1 MKSETIEELK
11 RNLIEKWSASE
22 MRVGIGVSGGPDSMV
37 LLSLLC
43 SICGS
48 EKMRN
53 FSVFVLTIDHNIR
66 KGGVSA
72 ADSDFV
78 IDWVAG
84 QKKLNTALKLYAEKQ
99 TFDEGLVDETALKRG
114 KGTEEAARFLRYK
127 AFEEFTRKHNLN
139 IFCTAHN
146 KNDQHE
152 TLIQR
157 FLQGSSPLSS
167 TGIQF
172 ERGIFFRPLLSVSRQ
187 EILDFARGNKIPYRI
202 DATNNETVYFRNKI
216 RNCLVPFL
224 DEHFEGWQTGVLH
237 GAEKLEDLTASARAV
252 TAATAITAKGKNK
265 AELSVKDF
273 TAFDIGIRIQILY
286 KAFVQIGVQQRI
298 PYQAVKKCAVTLKM
312 DSYGVSVAVCGSS
325 LAISYEPDFEK
336 SFQNVSRKMLAQNE
350 SLFSGFFMIIDKC
363 GSYPLHE
370 NLEITVQKEKNDTS
384 FGPFDFPLV
393 IRNRQ
398 SADKIRSADGSL
410 KKVSRIFSDWKVP
423 EQLRDEIP
431 IVEAQNTVCAVI
443 ASWCGYKDWLV
454 PQQDSKN
461 GVYISMRKL

>member
-11 RNLIEKWSASE
+11 RSLIEKWSSCK

-37 LLSLLC
+37 LLALLC
-43 SICGS
+43 RLCSS
-48 EKMRN
+48 EKMQD
-53 FSVFVLTIDHNIR
+53 FSIFVLTIDHNIR

-72 ADSDFV
+72 QDSDFV
-78 IDWVAG
+78 IDWVEN
-84 QKKLNTALKLYAEKQ
+84 QKKLNPALKICAEKR
-99 TFDEGLVDETALKRG
+99 TFDEGLIDETAKERG
-114 KGTEEAARFLRYK
+114 KGQEEAARFLRYK
-127 AFEEFTRKHNLN
+127 AFEEFARKHNLN
-139 IFCTAHN
+139 VFCTAHN
-146 KNDQHE
+146 KNDQLE

-172 ERGIFFRPLLSVSRQ
+172 ERDIFLRPLLTVSRE
-187 EILDFARGNKIPYRI
+187 EILEFAKAGRIPYRI
-202 DATNNETVYFRNKI
+202 DATNNETVYYRNKI
-216 RNCLVPFL
+216 RNCLIPFL
-224 DEHFEGWQTGVLH
+224 NEHFEGWQTGVLH
-237 GAEKLEDLTASARAV
+237 GAEKLQDLADSVKADVEAAAV
-252 TAATAITAKGKNK
+252 TAISSNK
-265 AELSVKDF
+265 AEIPLEHFLS
-273 TAFDIGIRIQILY
+273 FDAGTRIQLLY
-286 KAFVQIGVQQRI
+286 KAFVQVGVQQRI
-298 PYQAVKKCAVTLKM
+298 PYQAVKKCALTLAM
-312 DSYGVSVAVCGSS
+312 DSYGVSVTVCKNS
-325 LAISYEPDFEK
+325 LLVSYEPESEK
-336 SFQNVSRKMLAQNE
+336 FCQNVSRKMLAQNAD
-350 SLFSGFFMIIDKC
+350 LFNGFFMLIDKC
-363 GSYPLHE
+363 GSYTLHK
-370 NLEITVQKEKNDTS
+370 NLEIVVQKEKIDTS
-384 FGPFDFPLV
+384 FGPFAFPLV

>member
-11 RNLIEKWSASE
+11 RSLIEKWAAAE
-22 MRVGIGVSGGPDSMV
+22 MRAGIGVSGGPDSMV

-43 SICGS
+43 GICKS

-66 KGGVSA
+66 EGGVSA
-72 ADSDFV
+72 QDSDFV
-78 IDWVAG
+78 LDWVAE
-84 QKKLNTALKLYAEKQ
+84 QKKLNSALKLYAEKQ
-99 TFDEGLVDETALKRG
+99 TFENGLVDETALKRG

-127 AFEEFTRKHNLN
+127 AFEEFALKHNLN
-139 IFCTAHN
+139 VFCTAHN
-146 KNDQHE
+146 KNDQLE

-187 EILDFARGNKIPYRI
+187 EILDFARDNKIPYRI

-252 TAATAITAKGKNK
+252 TDAATVTAKGKNK
-265 AELSVKDF
+265 AELPVKDF

-298 PYQAVKKCAVTLKM
+298 PYQAVKKCAATLAM
-312 DSYGVSVAVCGSS
+312 DSYGVSVAVCGNS
-325 LAISYEPDFEK
+325 LVVSYEPESEK
-336 SFQNVSRKMLAQNE
+336 PFQNVSRKMLAQNE

-363 GSYPLHE
+363 GCYTLHK
-370 NLEITVQKEKNDTS
+370 NLEIVVQKEKNDTS

-454 PQQDSKN
+454 PQKDSKN

>member
-99 TFDEGLVDETALKRG
+99 TFDEGLVGETALKRG

-127 AFEEFTRKHNLN
+127 AFEEFARKHNLN

-146 KNDQHE
+146 KNDQLE

-187 EILDFARGNKIPYRI
+187 EILDFARNNKIPYRI

-237 GAEKLEDLTASARAV
+237 GAEKLQDLADSVKADVEAVAV
-252 TAATAITAKGKNK
+252 TAISSNK
-265 AELSVKDF
+265 AEIPLEQFSS
-273 TAFDIGIRIQILY
+273 FDTGTRIQILY
-286 KAFVQIGVQQRI
+286 KAFVQTGVQQRI
-298 PYQAVKKCAVTLKM
+298 PYQAVKKCALTLAM
-312 DSYGVSVAVCGSS
+312 DSYGVFVAVCGSS
-325 LAISYEPDFEK
+325 LVISYEPDFEN
-336 SFQNVSRKMLAQNE
+336 SFLNVSRKMLAQNE

-363 GSYPLHE
+363 GIYHLHE

-398 SADKIRSADGSL
+398 SADKIRSAD
-410 KKVSRIFSDWKVP
+410 
-423 EQLRDEIP
+423 
-431 IVEAQNTVCAVI
+431 
-443 ASWCGYKDWLV
+443 
-454 PQQDSKN
+454 
-461 GVYISMRKL
+461 